1 MSQSCVVY
9 RIYDVSGSSDEKS
22 DDSDDVDDDND
33 DDKPAETAHGM
44 LTSGYSHRTYLAMH
58 SYLLA

>member
-9 RIYDVSGSSDEKS
+9 RIYDISGSSDEKS
-22 DDSDDVDDDND
+22 DDSDDSD